1 MTDPQRPAR
10 LPNALALLAGL
21 MLLTLPV
28 SIIVVR
34 AGIWQPGLLMYALA
48 CLLATILA
56 LLCALLCALPRYRP
70 QRKRLLQGL
79 GLALPG
85 TLLLLT
91 MVAGGG
97 DYPAIHDIT
106 TDLSD
111 PPTFTHAPTVR
122 GPDSNPLDIKP
133 DSLGAQR
140 EAYPQLQTLRSERS
154 ATNAY
159 RHALAVAEQLGWEI
173 TWQDPEAWQFEA
185 VDTTAIMGFKDD
197 VAVRIRSSANGSV
210 LDLRSVS
217 RVGVSDLGANAKRIG
232 AFLETFEQ
240 QRAGQ
245 L

>member
-1 MTDPQRPAR
+1 
-10 LPNALALLAGL
+10 
-21 MLLTLPV
+21 
-28 SIIVVR
+28 
-34 AGIWQPGLLMYALA
+34 
-48 CLLATILA
+48 
-56 LLCALLCALPRYRP
+56 
-70 QRKRLLQGL
+70 
-79 GLALPG
+79 
-85 TLLLLT
+85 

-122 GPDSNPLDIKP
+122 GPDSNSLDIKP
-133 DSLGAQR
+133 DTLGAQR

-159 RHALAVAEQLGWEI
+159 RHALAVAEHMGWEI
-173 TWQDPEAWQFEA
+173 TWQRPEAWQFEA
-185 VDTTAIMGFKDD
+185 VDTTAIMAFKDD

-232 AFLETFEQ
+232 AFLENFEQ